1 MLAFLSNTQVA
12 VTVNGYFTV
21 SRVVFGLKDTEGIKV
36 EKCFVLIVNLTRE
49 GEDRD
54 V

>member
-1 MLAFLSNTQVA
+1 M
-12 VTVNGYFTV
+12 TVNGYFTV
-21 SRVVFGLKDTEGIKV
+21 SRVVFGLKDTEGKV

-49 GEDRD
+49 EEDRD